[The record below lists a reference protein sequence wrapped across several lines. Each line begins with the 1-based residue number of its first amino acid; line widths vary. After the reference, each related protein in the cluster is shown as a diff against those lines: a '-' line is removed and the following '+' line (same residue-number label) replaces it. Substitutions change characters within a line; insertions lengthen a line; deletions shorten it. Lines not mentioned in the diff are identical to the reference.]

1 MPTPDTTR
9 FPALAGVQ
17 RILAVSSCKGG
28 VGKSTT
34 AVNTALALSRYG
46 LRVGLLD
53 ADVYGPSLPTLLR
66 PEQTTLY
73 QNAEGLIQPL
83 ECLGLKVMSFG
94 WIDPEQQRGAAIL
107 RGPMVSQV
115 VSQLATRVDWGELD
129 YLVIDFPPGTGD
141 IQLTLTQQLPIHAA
155 VIVTTPQ
162 NLSFVDVVKGIQM
175 FDTVK
180 VPTVAVVENMSYF
193 QCGSCGEKQKV
204 FGEGAR
210 GKLIRQFGFQYT
222 FEIPIDPRLSQCGD
236 EGHPLVARWPEDPVT
251 QIFYELAE
259 KVHGEINRLMQ
270 DNPGI
275 PQLTYNVGQN
285 CELTYPDG
293 RMVEISPLEL
303 RFACRCAACVSEY
316 TGEQLIKKEDL
327 DPEVYPT
334 EILPVGRYAA
344 SVKWS
349 DDHRSSIYPY
359 DYLQK
364 KFDPPVTSPDL
375 KA

>member
-1 MPTPDTTR
+1 MSQSEPTR

-53 ADVYGPSLPTLLR
+53 ADIYGPSLPTLLR
-66 PEQTTLY
+66 PEQTQLF
-73 QNAEGLIQPL
+73 QSEEGLIQPL
-83 ECLGLKVMSFG
+83 DCLNLKVMSFG
-94 WIDPEQQRGAAIL
+94 WIDPEQTKGAAIL

-115 VSQLATRVDWGELD
+115 VSQLATRVGWGELD

-141 IQLTLTQQLPIHAA
+141 IQLTLTQQLPINAA
-155 VIVTTPQ
+155 LIVTTPQ

-180 VPTVAVVENMSYF
+180 VPTVAVIENMSYF
-193 QCGSCGEKQKV
+193 QCGSCGEKQRI

-210 GKLIRQFGFQYT
+210 EKLVEQFGFQHT
-222 FEIPIDPRLSQCGD
+222 FELPLDPRLSKMGD
-236 EGHPLVARWPEDPVT
+236 EGMPLIAQFPEDPVSQT
-251 QIFYELAE
+251 YYEVAE
-259 KVHGEINRLMQ
+259 KIHGEINRLQQ
-270 DNPGI
+270 DDPGI
-275 PQLTYNVGQN
+275 PTLTYNVGQN
-285 CELTYPDG
+285 CELTYADG
-293 RMVEISPLEL
+293 RIVEIPPLEL
-303 RFACRCAACVSEY
+303 RFACKCAACVSEY
-316 TGEQLIKKEDL
+316 TGEQLVKKEDL

-349 DDHRSSIYPY
+349 DNHRSSIYPY
-359 DYLQK
+359 DYLQE
-364 KFDPPVTSPDL
+364 KFDPAVQKQD
-375 KA
+375 

>member
-1 MPTPDTTR
+1 MSNTEPTR
-9 FPALAGVQ
+9 YPALAGVQ

-34 AVNTALALSRYG
+34 AVNTALALARYG

-53 ADVYGPSLPTLLR
+53 ADIYGPSLPTLLR
-66 PEQTTLY
+66 PEQTTLF
-73 QNAEGLIQPL
+73 QSEEGMIQPL
-83 ECLGLKVMSFG
+83 DCLGMKVLSFG

-115 VSQLATRVDWGELD
+115 VSQLATRVAWGELD

-141 IQLTLTQQLPIHAA
+141 IQLTLTQQLPIQAA
-155 VIVTTPQ
+155 LIVTTPQ
-162 NLSFVDVVKGIQM
+162 ELSFVDVVKGIQM

-193 QCGSCGEKQKV
+193 QCGSCGEKQRI

-210 GKLIRQFGFQYT
+210 EKLIQQFGFQHT
-222 FEIPIDPRLSQCGD
+222 FEIPLDPRLSKSGD
-236 EGHPLVARWPEDPVT
+236 DGLPLVAQSPEDPVT
-251 QIFYELAE
+251 QIFYEVAE
-259 KVHGEINRLMQ
+259 KVHGEINRLLQ
-270 DNPGI
+270 TTPDI
-275 PQLTYNVGQN
+275 PTLSYNVGQN

-293 RMVEISPLEL
+293 RIVEIPPLDL

-334 EILPVGRYAA
+334 EIQPVGRYAA

-359 DYLQK
+359 DYLQE
-364 KFDPPVTSPDL
+364 KFDPAHSST
-375 KA
+375 

>member
-1 MPTPDTTR
+1 MSNLEPR
-9 FPALAGVQ
+9 QYPALDGVQ

-28 VGKSTT
+28 VGKSTS
-34 AVNTALALSRYG
+34 AINLALALSRYG

-53 ADVYGPSLPTLLR
+53 ADVYGPSLPTLIR
-66 PEQTTLY
+66 PEETTLF
-73 QNAEGLIQPL
+73 QSPEGLIQPL
-83 ECLGLKVMSFG
+83 ECLGLKLMSFG

-115 VSQLATRVDWGELD
+115 VSQLATRVEWGELD

-141 IQLTLTQQLPIHAA
+141 IQLTLTQQLPIQAA

-162 NLSFVDVVKGIQM
+162 DLSFVDVVKGIQM

-180 VPTVAVVENMSYF
+180 VPTVAVVENMSYYR
-193 QCGSCGEKQKV
+193 CGNCGEKQRI

-210 GKLIRQFGFQYT
+210 EKLIQQFGFQHT
-222 FEIPIDPRLSQCGD
+222 FEVPLDPRLSRGGD
-236 EGHPLVARWPEDPVT
+236 EGQPLVAEFPDDPVSAV
-251 QIFYELAE
+251 FYELAE
-259 KVHGEINRLMQ
+259 KTHGEINRLQ
-270 DNPGI
+270 LEDPGI
-275 PQLTYNVGQN
+275 PTLSYNVGQN

-293 RMVEISPLEL
+293 RIVEIPPFEL
-303 RFACRCAACVSEY
+303 RFACRCASCISET
-316 TGEQLIKKEDL
+316 TGEQLVKREDL

-359 DYLQK
+359 DYLQE
-364 KFDPPVTSPDL
+364 KFDDS
-375 KA
+375 AS

>member
-1 MPTPDTTR
+1 MTGMTDQAPTR
-9 FPALAGVQ
+9 FPGLAGVQ

-34 AVNTALALSRYG
+34 AVNTALALARYG

-66 PEQTTLY
+66 PEETTLY
-73 QNAEGLIQPL
+73 QSEEGLIQPL
-83 ECLGLKVMSFG
+83 DVLNLKVMSFG
-94 WIDPEQQRGAAIL
+94 WIDPEQNRGAAIL

-115 VSQLATRVDWGELD
+115 VSQLATRVYWGELD

-141 IQLTLTQQLPIHAA
+141 IQLTLTQQLPIDAA
-155 VIVTTPQ
+155 IIVTTPQ

-193 QCGSCGEKQKV
+193 QCGSCGEKQRI

-210 GKLIRQFGFQYT
+210 ERLVQQFGFQHT
-222 FEIPIDPRLSQCGD
+222 FEIPLDPRLSQMSD
-236 EGHPLVARWPEDPVT
+236 EGTPLIASLPEDPIS
-251 QIFYELAE
+251 QLYYELAE
-259 KVHGEINRLMQ
+259 KVHGEITRLQ
-270 DNPGI
+270 QENPGI
-275 PQLTYNVGQN
+275 PTLSYNVGQN
-285 CELTYPDG
+285 CEMTYPDG
-293 RMVEISPLEL
+293 RIIEIPPLDL
-303 RFACRCAACVSEY
+303 RYACRCAACVSEY
-316 TGEQLIKKEDL
+316 TGEQLLKKEDL
-327 DPEVYPT
+327 DPDVYPT
-334 EILPVGRYAA
+334 EILPVGQYAA

-359 DYLQK
+359 DYLEERFVK
-364 KFDPPVTSPDL
+364 S
-375 KA
+375 

>member
-1 MPTPDTTR
+1 MSNEEPTR
-9 FPALAGVQ
+9 FPALEGVQ

-34 AVNTALALSRYG
+34 AVNTALALARYG

-53 ADVYGPSLPTLLR
+53 ADIYGPSLPTLIR
-66 PEQTTLY
+66 PEQTQLF
-73 QNAEGLIQPL
+73 QSEEGLIQPL
-83 ECLGLKVMSFG
+83 EYLNLKVMSFG
-94 WIDPEQQRGAAIL
+94 WIDPEQNRGAAIL

-115 VSQLATRVDWGELD
+115 VSQLATRVAWGELD

-141 IQLTLTQQLPIHAA
+141 IQLTLTQQLPINAA
-155 VIVTTPQ
+155 IIVTTPQ

-193 QCGSCGEKQKV
+193 QCESCGEKQRI

-210 GKLIRQFGFQYT
+210 EKLVQQFGFQHT
-222 FEIPIDPRLSQCGD
+222 VEIPLDPRLSKMSD
-236 EGHPLVARWPEDPVT
+236 EGKPLVSQLPEDPIS
-251 QIFYELAE
+251 QIYYDLAE
-259 KVHGEINRLMQ
+259 KVHGEINKLQEKDVGM
-270 DNPGI
+270 PV
-275 PQLTYNVGQN
+275 LSYNVGQN

-293 RMVEISPLEL
+293 RLVEISPIDL
-303 RFACRCAACVSEY
+303 RYSCRCAACVSEY
-316 TGEQLIKKEDL
+316 TGEQIVKREELNSD
-327 DPEVYPT
+327 VYPT

-349 DDHRSSIYPY
+349 DNHRSSIYPY
-359 DYLQK
+359 DYLQE
-364 KFDPPVTSPDL
+364 KFDPQP
-375 KA
+375 KAK

>member
-1 MPTPDTTR
+1 MTDSEQPR
-9 FPALAGVQ
+9 FPALANVQ

-34 AVNTALALSRYG
+34 AVNLALSLSRYG

-66 PEQTTLY
+66 PENPQLF

-83 ECLGLKVMSFG
+83 EAHGLRVLSFG
-94 WIDPEQQRGAAIL
+94 WVDPEQNRGAAIL

-115 VSQLATRVDWGELD
+115 VSQLATRVNWGELD

-141 IQLTLTQQLPIHAA
+141 IQLTLTQQLPINGA

-180 VPTVAVVENMSYF
+180 VPTVSVVENMSYYI
-193 QCGSCGEKQKV
+193 CGSCGEKQRI

-210 GKLIRQFGFQYT
+210 EKLIQQFGFKHT
-222 FEIPIDPRLSQCGD
+222 MELPLDPRLSTMSDAGI
-236 EGHPLVARWPEDPVT
+236 PLVATEPDDPVS
-251 QIFYELAE
+251 QMYYELAE
-259 KVHGEINRLMQ
+259 QVHGEMNRIEAE
-270 DNPGI
+270 DEGI
-275 PQLTYNVGQN
+275 PSLTYNVGQN

-293 RMVEISPLEL
+293 RIVEIPPFEL
-303 RFACRCAACVSEY
+303 RCACRCAACVSEH
-316 TGEQLIKKEDL
+316 TGEQIL
-327 DPEVYPT
+327 DPEEVDPDVYPT
-334 EILPVGRYAA
+334 EILPIGRYAA

-349 DDHRSSIYPY
+349 DEHRSSIYPY
-359 DYLQK
+359 EYLEER
-364 KFDPPVTSPDL
+364 FG
-375 KA
+375 